1 MPYHENEATRQ
12 AGAEAVRRVGG
23 YGGAVV
29 VGDFRDLFVAI
40 AGAAATLTGLL
51 FVALSVTPH
60 RHGAPGPA
68 VILQVRT
75 SAALLTFN
83 NALAVS
89 LFGLVPGT
97 NAGFPAVVLG
107 VVGITFSAAAVRS
120 IRASGSPARQQLF
133 QIELIALLL
142 LIFGTELV
150 SGIIV
155 IADPHSSDAVQVIGY
170 ALITSLIVG
179 ISRAWELVGDRDT
192 GLSASIAVLLGRP
205 ALRRSRHR
213 GS

>member
-1 MPYHENEATRQ
+1 M
-12 AGAEAVRRVGG
+12 
-23 YGGAVV
+23 V
-29 VGDFRDLFVAI
+29 VGDYRDLFVAI
-40 AGAAATLTGLL
+40 AGSAATLTGLL
-51 FVALSVTPH
+51 FVALSVTP
-60 RHGAPGPA
+60 RRDDAPGPA

-89 LFGLVPGT
+89 LFGLVPNT
-97 NAGFPAVVLG
+97 NAGFPSVVLG

-120 IRASGSPARQQLF
+120 IRTSGSPARQQLF
-133 QIELIALLL
+133 QIELIALLV

-155 IADPHSSDAVQVIGY
+155 IADPHSSEAVQVIGY

-192 GLSASIAVLLGRP
+192 GLGASSAVLLGRRPP
-205 ALRRSRHR
+205 AEAAIADIKGRGPGENQSAGPR
-213 GS
+213 GSG

>member
-1 MPYHENEATRQ
+1 M
-12 AGAEAVRRVGG
+12 VVGG
-23 YGGAVV
+23 Y
-29 VGDFRDLFVAI
+29 RDLLVAI
-40 AGAAATLTGLL
+40 AGSAATLTGLL
-51 FVALSVTPH
+51 FVALSVTP
-60 RHGAPGPA
+60 RRGAAPGPM

-97 NAGFPAVVLG
+97 NVGFPSVVLG
-107 VVGITFSAAAVRS
+107 IIGIAFSAAAVRS
-120 IRASGSPARQQLF
+120 IRASGAAARQQVF
-133 QIELIALLL
+133 QFELIGLLL

-150 SGIIV
+150 SGIMV
-155 IADPHSSDAVQVIGY
+155 ITDPRSGDAVQVIGY

-192 GLSASIAVLLGRP
+192 GLAASIAVLLGRP
-205 ALRRSRHR
+205 PRTEAAIADIKRS
-213 GS
+213 GTGQDPPAEPGDSG

>member
-1 MPYHENEATRQ
+1 M
-12 AGAEAVRRVGG
+12 VVGG
-23 YGGAVV
+23 Y
-29 VGDFRDLFVAI
+29 RDLFVAI
-40 AGAAATLTGLL
+40 AGSAATLTGLL
-51 FVALSVTPH
+51 FVALSVTPS
-60 RHGAPGPA
+60 RGAAAGPA

-97 NAGFPAVVLG
+97 NVGFPSVVLG
-107 VVGITFSAAAVRS
+107 VIGIAFSAAAVRS
-120 IRASGSPARQQLF
+120 IRASHTAARQQVF
-133 QIELIALLL
+133 QLELIGLLL

-150 SGIIV
+150 TGIIV
-155 IADPHSSDAVQVIGY
+155 IGNSRSGEAVQIIGY

-192 GLSASIAVLLGRP
+192 GLAASIAVLLGRP
-205 ALRRSRHR
+205 PRSEAAIADIKRSTGEGQPGNPGD

>member
-1 MPYHENEATRQ
+1 M
-12 AGAEAVRRVGG
+12 
-23 YGGAVV
+23 V

-40 AGAAATLTGLL
+40 ASSAATLTGLL

-60 RHGAPGPA
+60 RDAAPGPT

-89 LFGLVPGT
+89 LFGLVPET
-97 NAGFPAVVLG
+97 NAGFPSVVLG
-107 VVGITFSAAAVRS
+107 VIGIAFSAAAVRS
-120 IRASGSPARQQLF
+120 IRTSGSPARRQLF
-133 QIELIALLL
+133 QIELISLLL

-155 IADPHSSDAVQVIGY
+155 IADPRSSSAVQVIGY

-192 GLSASIAVLLGRP
+192 GLGASIAVLLGRRPP
-205 ALRRSRHR
+205 ADAAIAEIKGSGLGVDQPADPGDSR
-213 GS
+213 